1 VIKPG
6 EIMPYTSF
14 ARAAANH
21 PSLGAPG
28 Q

>member
-6 EIMPYTSF
+6 DIRPYPSF
-14 ARAAANH
+14 ARAAAGH
-21 PSLGAPG
+21 TSLGAPG

>member
-1 VIKPG
+1 VITPG
-6 EIMPYTSF
+6 EITPYESF
-14 ARAAANH
+14 ARAAADH